1 MSQTRAYS
9 SPKREAQAAA
19 TREAILKAFAEQLSE
34 ARRDTI
40 SPSEA
45 AAKIGVSVRT
55 VHTHFP
61 NHQSQIL
68 GLAEYF
74 DRQLYPAGVVLAAG
88 PDDLPRY
95 FRDIHALAL
104 KTRLSAVIATN
115 SKILGEVRQKRRAAR
130 LEAIRRSVK
139 AIGAPARETED
150 ATAMLLSLSGAD
162 ASWPMHD
169 LYGLPLDRIP
179 DVIAGTVALIVERLR
194 SLADGK
200 RKSRG
205 S

>member
-1 MSQTRAYS
+1 MSKTRAYE
-9 SPKREAQAAA
+9 SPKRQAQAAA
-19 TREAILKAFAEQLSE
+19 TREAILEAFAEQLSE
-34 ARRDTI
+34 PGRDTL

-45 AAKIGVSVRT
+45 ATSIGVSVRT

-61 NHQSQIL
+61 NHQSQIA

-74 DRQLYPAGVVLAAG
+74 DARLYPAGVVLAAG

-95 FRDIHALAL
+95 FREIHTMALAN
-104 KTRLSAVIATN
+104 RLSLALVNNA
-115 SKILGEVRQKRRAAR
+115 KIWGEVRQKRRAAR
-130 LEAIRRSVK
+130 LDAIRRAVK

-179 DVIAGTVALIVERLR
+179 DVIATTVGLIVERLR
-194 SLADGK
+194 AQVV
-200 RKSRG
+200 RKSRTRK